1 MINFIC
7 CYFNFANCNTIKN
20 NYIKFRKYFPYPITT
35 VELALETQ
43 DFFIQDSIKIRACAN
58 NILWQKERCLN
69 IAIDTLPDSAKYIA
83 WVDTDIIFH
92 NPQFLKDTLSAL
104 EQFPVVQMFEKC
116 TETPTVN
123 PVHNNI
129 SIGKK
134 IVQNIDIKYPAIGFC
149 WAFHKDI
156 LIDNKLYDWD
166 PVGNSDVL
174 QLLVW
179 LGLWNHRS
187 IIDLNYPYRK
197 EFLLWA
203 WNSYANVQGN
213 IGYVPGIIE
222 HLYHGHINNRKYLSR
237 NRLLIQNNFIPSKDL
252 KIDQNLLYMTDN
264 LSLRD
269 DIFQYFIDR
278 TTATT
283 NLV

>member
-7 CYFNFANCNTIKN
+7 CYFNFVNCPTIKN
-20 NYIKFRKYFPYPITT
+20 NYIKFRKSFPYKITT
-35 VELALETQ
+35 VELALENQ
-43 DFFIQDSIKIRACAN
+43 DFFIDDSIKIKAN
-58 NILWQKERCLN
+58 LNNVLWQKERCLN
-69 IAIDTLPDSAKYIA
+69 IAIDTLPDHTKYIA
-83 WVDTDIIFH
+83 WIDTDIVFH
-92 NPQFLKDTLSAL
+92 NPQFLQDTLDAL
-104 EQFPVVQMFEKC
+104 EKFPVVQMFEKC
-116 TETPTVN
+116 MEFPTTN
-123 PVHNNI
+123 SMHNNI

-134 IVQNIDIKYPAIGFC
+134 IADNLDIKHPAIGFC

-156 LIDNKLYDWD
+156 LINNKLYDFD

-179 LGLWNHRS
+179 LGLWNHKS
-187 IIDLNYPYRK
+187 IIDLNYQYRK

-203 WNSYANVQGN
+203 WDSYEKVQAN
-213 IGYVPGIIE
+213 IGYVPGIVE

-237 NRLLIQNNFIPSKDL
+237 NRLLTKNNFIPSKHL
-252 KIDQNLLYMTDN
+252 TIDKNLLYAIDN

-269 DIFQYFIDR
+269 DIYQYFIDR
-278 TTATT
+278 KTHTP